1 MWPVRRLWKR
11 IKLAAAFLSFLLLIF
26 LFSYG
31 VFYLFD
37 KQLVGGLVRHQN
49 SRRRD
54 GPLAPLKQDLLPADI
69 FPDADDSQVQS
80 GPLISEGDARELN
93 YNVHI
98 FYYGW

>member
-11 IKLAAAFLSFLLLIF
+11 TKLAVAFLSFLLLIF

-37 KQLVGGLVRHQN
+37 RQLVGGLVRHQN

-69 FPDADDSQVQS
+69 FPDADDSQVKS
-80 GPLISEGDARELN
+80 GPLVSEGDARELN